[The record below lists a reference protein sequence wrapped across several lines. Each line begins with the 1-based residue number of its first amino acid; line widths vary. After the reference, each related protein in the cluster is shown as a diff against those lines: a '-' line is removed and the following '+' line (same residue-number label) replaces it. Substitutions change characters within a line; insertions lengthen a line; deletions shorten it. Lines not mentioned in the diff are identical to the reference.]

1 MRGESMRE
9 QLQAHFWVEGVLA
22 LVSASLALATLVW
35 RDWLEI
41 VFRIDPDRH
50 SGTAEWAVAVV
61 CATIALA
68 CAALARR
75 SFLRTRMAH
84 HGSA

>member
-1 MRGESMRE
+1 MRE
-9 QLQAHFWVEGVLA
+9 QLQARFWVEGVLG
-22 LVSASLALATLVW
+22 LVSASLALATLLW

-41 VFRIDPDRH
+41 VLGVDPDRH
-50 SGTAEWAVAVV
+50 SGTAEWAIVVV
-61 CATIALA
+61 CATIALV

-75 SFLRTRMAH
+75 SFLRARMAH